1 MPLGNSF
8 VPLFTFSAVRRAA
21 RRCGLKEVGEDEE
34 WTVYWTDCSVSLER
48 VMEMKRFQV
57 PSTARVEGAEKIR
70 SSDFSSFIAWEGW
83 QTAKLLKWG
92 AFSWS

>member
-1 MPLGNSF
+1 MILPDAQ
-8 VPLFTFSAVRRAA
+8 VPVASGPASKARRSSDASWNQLCPSVYFAAVRRAA

-57 PSTARVEGAEKIR
+57 PSTARVKGAEKNKR
-70 SSDFSSFIAWEGW
+70 
-83 QTAKLLKWG
+83 
-92 AFSWS
+92 